1 MADNVLSIV
10 LNAETEKAQKA
21 IEDFAKKFDV
31 EIKGAVS
38 VYDAFEKKIKEVE
51 TALKN
56 SKSPEEV
63 AKLTTKLREAKS
75 AFNEIKTGQFSTQV
89 ATAAKSS
96 NQASFAVLNLGRIA
110 QDSAF
115 GFIGIANNIEPFIQS
130 VTALRASATQG
141 ASATKQFFGALAGPA
156 GIGLLIGAAQ
166 LFDAYQNGYG
176 IFANKAKVA
185 EKAQKDF
192 NEELNKV
199 KAPAIAAGV
208 QLQAF
213 VDIAA
218 NSALPLAQRNKA
230 LEEGN
235 KIIGDYGE
243 KLTLANVASKKIT
256 DQTKLFTEALI
267 AQAVAGKFA
276 EKVADLTLKQAEATI
291 QLSKAEKDLKVTS
304 DAAIKALTN
313 LSTRDRE
320 LGRGTIFLIQRDNA
334 TKALK
339 AAQDNLNTTET
350 DLTSTTELANK
361 AIEKSTS
368 LFGQLGTGTKDAAR
382 AAKDAANAL
391 KEQNKTLNEA
401 AKAAADFQREFN
413 GIIAPIQKLT
423 QSLSDYKPS
432 VTAQLISANKELSLL
447 LLTNLTAEQKI
458 LAIQQQKLV
467 IAERAKIAA
476 NIAGM
481 PTTAGAN
488 LLVQKAPVTL
498 GTDVAS
504 DEKKLANLTA
514 IQQKTDEIKTAFSLL
529 GPIID
534 ASFNALAGGE
544 NAVEGLKAAI
554 KSLIIQ
560 LLKAAALAAIISIA
574 TGGAAGGGTSFLSA
588 FKSILGLPG
597 KAQGGTVNSGS
608 PYLIGENGPELF
620 VPTGSG
626 NIVSNG
632 RFGNMG
638 GGGGTL
644 SARVSGGDLLFIL
657 NQAGNNRSVNF
668 G

>member
-1 MADNVLSIV
+1 MADNVLEIIIKADV
-10 LNAETEKAQKA
+10 DKAQSNIANFSKQLPKIGEA
-21 IEDFAKKFDV
+21 ANV
-31 EIKGAVS
+31 ANKGLQQV
-38 VYDAFEKKIKEVE
+38 
-51 TALKN
+51 TKN
-56 SKSPEEV
+56 SQS
-63 AKLTTKLREAKS
+63 
-75 AFNEIKTGQFSTQV
+75 
-89 ATAAKSS
+89 
-96 NQASFAVLNLGRIA
+96 ASFAVLNLGRIA

-156 GIGLLIGAAQ
+156 GIGLLIGAVQ

-368 LFGQLGTGTKDAAR
+368 LFGQLGTGTKDAAK

-391 KEQNKTLNEA
+391 KEQNKTLDEA

-498 GTDVAS
+498 ATDTAS
-504 DEKKLANLTA
+504 EEKRLANLTA

-534 ASFNALAGGE
+534 ASFNALSGGE
-544 NAVEGLKAAI
+544 NAVEGLKQAI

-560 LLKAAALAAIISIA
+560 LAKAAILAGIIAIA
-574 TGGAAGGGTSFLSA
+574 TGGGEGAISFMSA

-608 PYLIGENGPELF
+608 PYIVGENGPELF

>member
-1 MADNVLSIV
+1 VQKQ
-10 LNAETEKAQKA
+10 NAIKA
-21 IEDFAKKFDV
+21 V
-31 EIKGAVS
+31 
-38 VYDAFEKKIKEVE
+38 
-51 TALKN
+51 
-56 SKSPEEV
+56 
-63 AKLTTKLREAKS
+63 
-75 AFNEIKTGQFSTQV
+75 
-89 ATAAKSS
+89 
-96 NQASFAVLNLGRIA
+96 
-110 QDSAF
+110 
-115 GFIGIANNIEPFIQS
+115 
-130 VTALRASATQG
+130 
-141 ASATKQFFGALAGPA
+141 
-156 GIGLLIGAAQ
+156 
-166 LFDAYQNGYG
+166 
-176 IFANKAKVA
+176 
-185 EKAQKDF
+185 
-192 NEELNKV
+192 
-199 KAPAIAAGV
+199 
-208 QLQAF
+208 
-213 VDIAA
+213 
-218 NSALPLAQRNKA
+218 
-230 LEEGN
+230 
-235 KIIGDYGE
+235 
-243 KLTLANVASKKIT
+243 TLANNEYIQIT
-256 DQTKLFTEALI
+256 KQRKDIDNSANEAL
-267 AQAVAGKFA
+267 
-276 EKVADLTLKQAEATI
+276 T
-291 QLSKAEKDLKVTS
+291 
-304 DAAIKALTN
+304 
-313 LSTRDRE
+313 
-320 LGRGTIFLIQRDNA
+320 
-334 TKALK
+334 
-339 AAQDNLNTTET
+339 
-350 DLTSTTELANK
+350 
-361 AIEKSTS
+361 KSTA
-368 LFGQLGTGTKDAAR
+368 LFAQLGTGTKDAAK
-382 AAKDAANAL
+382 AAKDAAKAL
-391 KEQNKTLNEA
+391 KEQNKTLDEA

-423 QSLSDYKPS
+423 ESLSDYKPS

>member
-21 IEDFAKKFDV
+21 IQDFAKKFDV

-63 AKLTTKLREAKS
+63 AKLTTKLREAKG
-75 AFNEIKTGQFSTQV
+75 AFNEIKTGQFSTQL
-89 ATAAKSS
+89 ATAAKNT

-156 GIGLLIGAAQ
+156 GIGLLIGAVQ

-235 KIIGDYGE
+235 KVLGDYGT
-243 KLTLANVASKKIT
+243 KLTLANVASEAIT
-256 DQTKLFTEALI
+256 AQTKLFTQALLQ
-267 AQAVAGKFA
+267 QAVAGKFA
-276 EKVADLTLKQAEATI
+276 DEVATLFLKQAKEAKEFG
-291 QLSKAEKDLKVTS
+291 KANDELTKSAAGTNNAFFALGATLQSSVFSSGLGFFNIGGADKFLTALNGSNVAANTYKTTTSNVKDTV
-304 DAAIKALTN
+304 IEYNKA
-313 LSTRDRE
+313 
-320 LGRGTIFLIQRDNA
+320 QA
-334 TKALK
+334 
-339 AAQDNLNTTET
+339 
-350 DLTSTTELANK
+350 K
-361 AIEKSTS
+361 AIELLTK
-368 LFGQLGTGTKDAAR
+368 LGKQQKDLGDGTGN
-382 AAKDAANAL
+382 AAKNQTDYNTAL
-391 KEQNKTLNEA
+391 S
-401 AKAAADFQREFN
+401 
-413 GIIAPIQKLT
+413 T
-423 QSLSDYKPS
+423 QERVISD
-432 VTAQLISANKELSLL
+432 
-447 LLTNLTAEQKI
+447 NLTAVTKYTTALQYLRDIEAERLRI
-458 LAIQQQKLV
+458 AQQK
-467 IAERAKIAA
+467 
-476 NIAGM
+476 
-481 PTTAGAN
+481 
-488 LLVQKAPVTL
+488 
-498 GTDVAS
+498 AS
-504 DEKKLANLTA
+504 DEFTKKIATEGSFAPAKLLENVKPVALVGKSTEELDNLTA
-514 IQQKTDEIKTAFSLL
+514 INNKVADIKNNFALL

-544 NAVEGLKAAI
+544 NAVEGLKQAI

-560 LLKAAALAAIISIA
+560 LAKAAILAGIIAIA
-574 TGGAAGGGTSFLSA
+574 TGGGEGAISFMSA

-608 PYLIGENGPELF
+608 PYIVGENGPELF

>member
-1 MADNVLSIV
+1 MADNVLEIIIKADV
-10 LNAETEKAQKA
+10 DKAQSNIANFSKQLPKIGEA
-21 IEDFAKKFDV
+21 ANV
-31 EIKGAVS
+31 ANKGLQNV
-38 VYDAFEKKIKEVE
+38 
-51 TALKN
+51 TKN
-56 SKSPEEV
+56 SQS
-63 AKLTTKLREAKS
+63 
-75 AFNEIKTGQFSTQV
+75 
-89 ATAAKSS
+89 
-96 NQASFAVLNLGRIA
+96 ASFAVLNLGRIA

-156 GIGLLIGAAQ
+156 GIGLLIGAVQ
-166 LFDAYQNGYG
+166 IFDAYQNGYG
-176 IFANKAKVA
+176 IFANKANEA
-185 EKAQKDF
+185 RKAQKSFTD
-192 NEELNKV
+192 EIDKA
-199 KAPAIAAGV
+199 KAPTIAAGL

-218 NSALPLAQRNKA
+218 NSALPLAQRNEA
-230 LEEGN
+230 LARGN
-235 KIIGDYGE
+235 KILGDYGE
-243 KLTLANVASKKIT
+243 KLTLANVATKAIT
-256 DQTKLFTEALI
+256 DQTKLFTDALVSQIIAEKNADRIATLKIKAFDDLRLAQNNLQKATKDYTTAVTTSTIKEAEMGRNVMFLNI
-267 AQAVAGKFA
+267 KTNAQKSLTAAQAKYEADQLNIIKETTDLNKLTAESVGLFTKLGTT
-276 EKVADLTLKQAEATI
+276 EKVVAEV
-291 QLSKAEKDLKVTS
+291 KKTS
-304 DAAIKALTN
+304 TAAIKAQ
-313 LSTRDRE
+313 ST
-320 LGRGTIFLIQRDNA
+320 
-334 TKALK
+334 ALE
-339 AAQDNLNTTET
+339 D
-350 DLTSTTELANK
+350 
-361 AIEKSTS
+361 
-368 LFGQLGTGTKDAAR
+368 
-382 AAKDAANAL
+382 
-391 KEQNKTLNEA
+391 A

-423 QSLSDYKPS
+423 ETLGNRTQS
-432 VTAQLISANKELSLL
+432 VTSKLILANQDLKDLL
-447 LLTNLTAEQKI
+447 LLNLTTEQRT

-488 LLVQKAPVTL
+488 LLVQKEPVTL
-498 GTDVAS
+498 ATDVAS

-560 LLKAAALAAIISIA
+560 LLKAAALAAIIAIA
-574 TGGAAGGGTSFLSA
+574 TGGSGDPVSFLSA

-608 PYLIGENGPELF
+608 PYIVGENGPELF

-638 GGGGTL
+638 GGGGIL